1 MLTIQNESSLQRG
14 KHKSPTAEWFLWLCC
29 HKQNNETLTSLA
41 LSDTLISCR
50 HLYISLSNYTKEY
63 VQKHVY
69 CTCCIQFRSTKFRW
83 DKITMILKNAYKN
96 QLLVV
101 HQNKAINISISKCK
115 ARLDKYTCFIS
126 HHAERPAQ
134 QENFKT
140 SWSFNLKLKLT
151 KDSEQNQCKNKSFSG
166 AVCFFL
172 TGFRWEIL
180 NLISILKYH
189 CIFLDLSVLQPKVS
203 YFATDTENSTIDQL
217 SQTVIHKKG
226 ELAI

>member
-1 MLTIQNESSLQRG
+1 MSS
-14 KHKSPTAEWFLWLCC
+14 C
-29 HKQNNETLTSLA
+29 
-41 LSDTLISCR
+41 
-50 HLYISLSNYTKEY
+50 HLYICLITQKNTYKSMYTVVFNLEVTDLYK
-63 VQKHVY
+63 
-69 CTCCIQFRSTKFRW
+69 TK
-83 DKITMILKNAYKN
+83 KTIMLKNAHKN

-101 HQNKAINISISKCK
+101 YQNKAINISISKWK

-126 HHAERPAQ
+126 LHAGRPAQ
-134 QENFKT
+134 QENFKI
-140 SWSFNLKLKLT
+140 SRSFNLKLKLT

-203 YFATDTENSTIDQL
+203 YFATDTENSTIHQL

>member
-1 MLTIQNESSLQRG
+1 M
-14 KHKSPTAEWFLWLCC
+14 
-29 HKQNNETLTSLA
+29 
-41 LSDTLISCR
+41 
-50 HLYISLSNYTKEY
+50 
-63 VQKHVY
+63 
-69 CTCCIQFRSTKFRW
+69 
-83 DKITMILKNAYKN
+83 LKNAHKN

-101 HQNKAINISISKCK
+101 YQNKAINISISKWK
-115 ARLDKYTCFIS
+115 ARLNKYTCFIS
-126 HHAERPAQ
+126 LHAGRPAQ
-134 QENFKT
+134 QENFKI
-140 SWSFNLKLKLT
+140 SRSFNLKLKLA

-166 AVCFFL
+166 PVCFFL

>member
-1 MLTIQNESSLQRG
+1 MIFYGFAAINKTMKL
-14 KHKSPTAEWFLWLCC
+14 
-29 HKQNNETLTSLA
+29 LTSLA

-50 HLYISLSNYTKEY
+50 HLYISLSNYTKKY

-83 DKITMILKNAYKN
+83 DKITMMLKNAHKN

-101 HQNKAINISISKCK
+101 HQNKAINISISEWK

-126 HHAERPAQ
+126 LHAGKPAQ

-166 AVCFFL
+166 TVCFFL

-189 CIFLDLSVLQPKVS
+189 CIFLDLSVFQPKVS
-203 YFATDTENSTIDQL
+203 YFATDG
-217 SQTVIHKKG
+217 K
-226 ELAI
+226 